1 MTSRGLTLATAAAL
15 VGVASLLG
23 FAACGTSGSFG
34 LPDELPE
41 GTWGGENAGVIV
53 TATSA
58 HVHVGCTNGD
68 FPAPIE
74 LDEDGRFSVAGD
86 YLLTAFPVAMGP
98 TMPARLA
105 GVVERN
111 TLVMTVAVDDTI
123 ADELVVLG
131 PVTVRLGQDPQL
143 GPCPICVM

>member
-1 MTSRGLTLATAAAL
+1 MILRSLAAAI
-15 VGVASLLG
+15 VASLVTLL
-23 FAACGTSGSFG
+23 ACDTDGMFGS
-34 LPDELPE
+34 PTELAE
-41 GTWGGENAGVIV
+41 GTWGGEDAGVIV

-68 FPAPIE
+68 FPAPID

-86 YLLTAFPVAMGP
+86 YLVTAHPVAVGP

-105 GVVERN
+105 GVVERG
-111 TLVMTVAVDDTI
+111 TLVLTVAVNDTI

-131 PVTVRLGQDPQL
+131 PVAVRLGQDPQL